1 MRPPWGN
8 GAPLATGH
16 HRSRCTLVDYYALIA
31 YAAATLDK
39 NTAVCRRA
47 LYERAR
53 TSLVAQMR
61 KFDPPLRE
69 SEIRREQFALEEA
82 IRKFEAERLSRLAQR
97 DDRLIGKLNELVEKM
112 HQMRQQM
119 SARALPD

>member
-1 MRPPWGN
+1 
-8 GAPLATGH
+8 
-16 HRSRCTLVDYYALIA
+16 VDYYALIA

>member
-1 MRPPWGN
+1 MRPPWVN

-97 DDRLIGKLNELVEKM
+97 DV
-112 HQMRQQM
+112 
-119 SARALPD
+119 RALPD